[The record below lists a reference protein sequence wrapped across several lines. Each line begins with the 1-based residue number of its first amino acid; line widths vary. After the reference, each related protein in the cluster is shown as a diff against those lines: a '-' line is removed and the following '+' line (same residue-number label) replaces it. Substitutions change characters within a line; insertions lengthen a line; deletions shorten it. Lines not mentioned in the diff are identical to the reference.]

1 MPLILSAQATQ
12 EGLGRCEPVQPEPP
26 VTARMSAVIETTGI
40 AFVEVSQEQ
49 DVAED
54 SAA

>member
-12 EGLGRCEPVQPEPP
+12 EGLGRCEP

-49 DVAED
+49 DVTED